1 MNIIETEQ
9 RYTSG
14 VYPKRE
20 VAIVRGL
27 GTRVWDD
34 AGQEYLDCTSGQG
47 VASLGHCH
55 PAVARALAEQS
66 QRLIT
71 CPEIFHNDQRA
82 NLLKRLAEV
91 TPEGLDRFF
100 LCNSGAE
107 AIEGSLKL
115 TRLST
120 KRTGVVATMRG
131 FHGRTMGALSATW
144 NKKYRKPFAPLVPD
158 YTHVPFNKLAKME
171 QAISD
176 KTAAVLVEIV
186 QGEGGVRPGD
196 ADYFQGLRD
205 LCHERGALLVID
217 EVQTGFG
224 RTGRWFASEH
234 MGIVP
239 DIMALGK
246 AIAGGYPMGAVALG
260 PRVNELT
267 KGTHGSTFGGNP
279 LACAASLA
287 ALDAYEEEQLIERS
301 ATEGAYLLSRLRE
314 RLQMP
319 LVRQIRGLG
328 LMVGIEL
335 KIRVTPILRAL
346 MARGVLALPAGP
358 TVLRLLPPLT
368 ITRQELDHAV
378 DTIAES
384 LAEVSR

>member
-1 MNIIETEQ
+1 M
-9 RYTSG
+9 
-14 VYPKRE
+14 
-20 VAIVRGL
+20 
-27 GTRVWDD
+27 
-34 AGQEYLDCTSGQG
+34 
-47 VASLGHCH
+47 
-55 PAVARALAEQS
+55 S
-66 QRLIT
+66 QRNRVPSSVECATHIGQLMDLDGAGT
-71 CPEIFHNDQRA
+71 FAAVFLEPVPGA
-82 NLLKRLAEV
+82 N
-91 TPEGLDRFF
+91 
-100 LCNSGAE
+100 
-107 AIEGSLKL
+107 
-115 TRLST
+115 
-120 KRTGVVATMRG
+120 GV
-131 FHGRTMGALSATW
+131 
-144 NKKYRKPFAPLVPD
+144 LVPPPE
-158 YTHVPFNKLAKME
+158 YWPT
-171 QAISD
+171 
-176 KTAAVLVEIV
+176 
-186 QGEGGVRPGD
+186 VREACD
-196 ADYFQGLRD
+196 R
-205 LCHERGALLVID
+205 HGALLVAD
-217 EVQTGFG
+217 EVLTGFG